1 MEFFVYNVKTLI
13 TWPLH
18 YVLVE
23 IRLRPHP
30 LFVFFWG
37 VHVWESM
44 KPPHTPRTIASRDRE
59 RGTRRVPPAGCG
71 GRVVVPGCMC
81 GGTTWAASSSFSF
94 SSSSTPAQQRHGP
107 DRRHSHYS
115 YRDCREREGAGG
127 PGLLGSRV

>member
-37 VHVWESM
+37 VHETSTHAPDNR
-44 KPPHTPRTIASRDRE
+44 KSGPRARHAQGAASRVRRPRCGSRAHV
-59 RGTRRVPPAGCG
+59 RGYNVGRLLLLLLLILFNAGAA
-71 GRVVVPGCMC
+71 
-81 GGTTWAASSSFSF
+81 TTWPRSPPLPLFL
-94 SSSSTPAQQRHGP
+94 PR
-107 DRRHSHYS
+107 
-115 YRDCREREGAGG
+115 
-127 PGLLGSRV
+127 L